1 MLILA
6 GAAAIELAGAPL
18 EALLVARGKALT
30 NFLLRAV
37 LTFFALVAL
46 PLAVARAGANGAAA
60 AVLIASSL
68 SVAGLML
75 ANRER

>member
-18 EALLVARGKALT
+18 EALLVAARQGADQLPAA
-30 NFLLRAV
+30 RAAD
-37 LTFFALVAL
+37 L
-46 PLAVARAGANGAAA
+46 ARAGRAAAGGGARGANGGGRGR
-60 AVLIASSL
+60 AVASSL

-75 ANRER
+75 LNRER